1 MQKVHSSTDAG
12 KLKLSPQIGN
22 IHVKAFISI
31 LHSNL
36 PIEEEYICIDNGA
49 QRTIASDVFAKRIF
63 GQDYKSYMMED
74 AKLPKMKGVTGHA
87 LEVEGILPMQ
97 FTFGTYTIS
106 HPVIIYETKE
116 DICLL
121 GNEVII
127 DKINY
132 EKGRFLSFGQ
142 GHEKIPIQYI

>member
-1 MQKVHSSTDAG
+1 MHSD
-12 KLKLSPQIGN
+12 
-22 IHVKAFISI
+22 
-31 LHSNL
+31 L

-49 QRTIASDVFAKRIF
+49 HRTIAINIFAKRIF

-74 AKLPKMKGVTGHA
+74 AKLPKLKSVTGHV
-87 LEVEGILPMQ
+87 LDVEGILPMQ
-97 FTFGTYTIS
+97 FTFETYTIS